1 MTDGLIIQEMKNRP
15 GQNNRVIHDNRKDNK
30 KMKELYEAIEA
41 KIKASG
47 YPRAISGEDVYNDIC
62 DQIDGKENGSYVLL
76 SKFED
81 DVIFEYHI
89 TIQDEDFNLGILTMR
104 TPEGVFETDL
114 MRNKGGISDDRKS
127 EMRGKTFHFAFLK
140 FRKILIDVSF

>member
-1 MTDGLIIQEMKNRP
+1 
-15 GQNNRVIHDNRKDNK
+15 
-30 KMKELYEAIEA
+30 MKELYEAIEA

-114 MRNKGGISDDRKS
+114 MRNKGEISDDRKS
-127 EMRGKTFHFAFLK
+127 EMRGKPFHFAFLK

>member
-81 DVIFEYHI
+81 DVIFCYLSLKKMWSLSI
-89 TIQDEDFNLGILTMR
+89 
-104 TPEGVFETDL
+104 
-114 MRNKGGISDDRKS
+114 ISR
-127 EMRGKTFHFAFLK
+127 
-140 FRKILIDVSF
+140 FRMKISTWGF

>member
-41 KIKASG
+41 T
-47 YPRAISGEDVYNDIC
+47 ISGEDVYNDIC

-104 TPEGVFETDL
+104 TPEGVFETDF
-114 MRNKGGISDDRKS
+114 DA
-127 EMRGKTFHFAFLK
+127 E
-140 FRKILIDVSF
+140 